1 MYSTEY
7 NEENN
12 ALDASEKRK
21 ERKPIIQLVILQ
33 TQGQF
38 CATALA
44 GANAFT
50 VFWLP

>member
-1 MYSTEY
+1 MKKITPWMRVK
-7 NEENN
+7 
-12 ALDASEKRK
+12 SEKRK